1 MMDFGSFPPEIHSMR
16 IYSGPGSS
24 SLLAAASAWSG
35 LAGELSSTATGYET
49 VVTRLSSEGWTG
61 PASAAMAESA
71 APYIA
76 WLRTTAAQAEQ
87 SADKARLAASA
98 YETALASVV
107 PPPQIAANR
116 AQLEALVATNL
127 LGQNASAIAANEAQ
141 YGEMWAQD
149 TAAMYQYAGTSAV
162 AAAVKQYVS
171 PPQTSNP
178 AAAATQGVAAT
189 QAAATS
195 AGAAQNSLSQLV
207 SAMPNALQSLA
218 SPLTSAASSPANS
231 LQQFLNWYGPFGNF
245 FYDTSGLPFFG
256 AGITTFFT
264 GTAASLGLVGPGA
277 AAASLAPAEG
287 AAGAAAGAAG
297 AVGPALAGSTGVSAT
312 LAGANSVGSLSV
324 PPAWAGSS
332 PAASPAIP
340 SRFVSEVIEPESA
353 SHAGNLVGGM
363 PLAGVGKGSAAA
375 AGPRYGARLT
385 VMAQPPSAG

>member
-1 MMDFGSFPPEIHSMR
+1 MMDFGSFPPEIHSTR

-35 LAGELSSTATGYET
+35 LAGELTATATGYET
-49 VVTRLSSEGWTG
+49 VVTRLSGEGWMG
-61 PASAAMAESA
+61 PASAAMAESV
-71 APYIA
+71 APYVA

-98 YETALASVV
+98 YEGALAGVV

-116 AQLEALVATNL
+116 AQLASLVATNV
-127 LGQNASAIAANEAQ
+127 LGQNTSAIAANEAQ

-149 TAAMYQYAGTSAV
+149 AAAMYQYAGTSAV

-171 PPQTSNP
+171 PPQTANP
-178 AAAATQGVAAT
+178 TAAVAQGAAST
-189 QAAATS
+189 QAAATA
-195 AGAAQNSLSQLV
+195 AGKTQSSLSQLL
-207 SAMPNALQSLA
+207 SALPNALHSLTSPLVSAAATPAQSL
-218 SPLTSAASSPANS
+218 
-231 LQQFLNWYGPFGNF
+231 QEFLNFYGPFGNF
-245 FYDTSGLPFFG
+245 FYDTAGLPFFG

-277 AAASLAPAEG
+277 AAAAAAPA
-287 AAGAAAGAAG
+287 AAAAA
-297 AVGPALAGSTGVSAT
+297 AVAPALASSTGVSAT
-312 LAGANSVGSLSV
+312 LANANSVGNLSV
-324 PPAWAGSS
+324 PPTWAGSS

-340 SRFVSEVIEPESA
+340 SRFVSEVIEPENA
-353 SHAGNLVGGM
+353 GHAGNLVGGM
-363 PLAGVGKGSAAA
+363 PLAGPGKGSAA